1 MVDKE
6 LEGIVKIL
14 RTILFSILIASLAL
28 AWGLP
33 TAQVSAAVQPEA
45 QFSQTL
51 APLAATVRL
60 VFNNKTGVKIDK
72 LVLTGLTIDKNYT
85 FYNVAPGKTEF
96 SVEKGKY
103 SLEYPA
109 CGKTKVKKV
118 NVSGTLKLNTA
129 TCPTAVINVNNLTG
143 GTLYLNL
150 SGPTTFRFTL
160 PAGKT
165 KITVWKGLFDY
176 TGSGRCG
183 SMSGE
188 IKVKNRTNWSWWC
201 Y

>member
-1 MVDKE
+1 MK
-6 LEGIVKIL
+6 LL
-14 RTILFSILIASLAL
+14 RTFIFSVLIASLAF

-33 TAQVSAAVQPEA
+33 TAQVKAAVQSDGLISLQP
-45 QFSQTL
+45 
-51 APLAATVRL
+51 APLAVTVRL

-72 LVLTGLTIDKNYT
+72 LVLTGITIEKTYT

-103 SLEYPA
+103 SMEYPA
-109 CGKTKVKKV
+109 CGKTKLKKV

-129 TCPTAVINVNNLTG
+129 TCPTAIINVNNLTG

-150 SGPTTFRFTL
+150 SGPTTYHFTL

-183 SMSGE
+183 SKSGE
-188 IKVKNRTNWSWWC
+188 LKVKNRTTWTWWC